1 MKTKTTKLK
10 DISFSET
17 GKGNKQFCK
26 SIVEEKNQ
34 KIFTESEKQQRRP
47 TLNASVGESW
57 LSNKGHKA
65 DALALGAEEGRDK
78 LRKAAVR
85 SKYPLTRRYPNGGI
99 RLQ

>member
-34 KIFTESEKQQRRP
+34 KIFTESEEQ
-47 TLNASVGESW
+47 
-57 LSNKGHKA
+57 
-65 DALALGAEEGRDK
+65 
-78 LRKAAVR
+78 
-85 SKYPLTRRYPNGGI
+85 
-99 RLQ
+99 